1 MKRAL
6 LSLGALGAA
15 VALAAAALPISAG
28 AQSPGVRGGATPGG
42 GISAGARS
50 GMSAGGAIAAP
61 RSGGNFAV
69 SPGGAP
75 RSAVSPGGA
84 PRSGGQSFAQ
94 GGGNWQGGRNW
105 QGGGNWQ
112 HHRRHHLRGP
122 GIAFGLAAPYYYDYA
137 TPYVYEGDDDCWQI
151 RLRRGEYV
159 RVWVCE

>member
-1 MKRAL
+1 MTRAL

>member
-6 LSLGALGAA
+6 LSIGAA

-69 SPGGAP
+69 SPGGTP

-94 GGGNWQGGRNW
+94 GGRNW

-112 HHRRHHLRGP
+112 HHRRHHFRGP

-159 RVWVCE
+159 RVWVCD

>member
-1 MKRAL
+1 MLMKRTL
-6 LSLGALGAA
+6 LSIGAA
-15 VALAAAALPISAG
+15 VALAAAALPISAD
-28 AQSPGVRGGATPGG
+28 AQAPGVRGGATPGG

-112 HHRRHHLRGP
+112 HRRHHFRGP
-122 GIAFGLAAPYYYDYA
+122 GVAFGFAAPYYYDYA
-137 TPYVYEGDDDCWQI
+137 TPYVYEDDDCWQV

-159 RVWVCE
+159 RVYVCD

>member
-6 LSLGALGAA
+6 LSIGAA
-15 VALAAAALPISAG
+15 VALAAAALPISAS
-28 AQSPGVRGGATPGG
+28 AQHSPGVRGGVAPGG

-112 HHRRHHLRGP
+112 HSRHHFRGP
-122 GIAFGLAAPYYYDYA
+122 GVAFGFAAPYYYDYA
-137 TPYVYEGDDDCWQI
+137 TPYVYEDDDCWQV

-159 RVWVCE
+159 RVYVCD